1 MSTHDWNTSYGDYY
15 LIISAYSLSLPLL
28 SLHLRNMTDASTLAG
43 EKVFG
48 SLSREITLSSIVL
61 MMEGTAHEQTG
72 NEDSQKSDQVS
83 VLKKRRWGN
92 SAQAFWS
99 CNKLH
104 PSSDRGVTSPL
115 SSCGSITLLHPI
127 CSGSQ
132 RQTQHFTTSPQQNE
146 SCWRVHF
153 KRNSES
159 CPAVLS
165 CSSGEQRNTKA
176 ENVNSHRSQF
186 AVTLDL
192 RCMYITWSSMFSF
205 CGWAWQVLQLFFL
218 SFFFFFSNLFQAFL
232 KAENTEELK

>member
-1 MSTHDWNTSYGDYY
+1 MSRPDWNTSYGDYY

-104 PSSDRGVTSPL
+104 PSRQRRYLTSF
-115 SSCGSITLLHPI
+115 LLWL
-127 CSGSQ
+127 
-132 RQTQHFTTSPQQNE
+132 N
-146 SCWRVHF
+146 
-153 KRNSES
+153 
-159 CPAVLS
+159 
-165 CSSGEQRNTKA
+165 
-176 ENVNSHRSQF
+176 
-186 AVTLDL
+186 
-192 RCMYITWSSMFSF
+192 YI
-205 CGWAWQVLQLFFL
+205 AA
-218 SFFFFFSNLFQAFL
+218 SNLLRFSKTDSALYHESSTKRVLLTCSF
-232 KAENTEELK
+232 